1 MQSAEKEKGK
11 SREPSIKAD
20 DLPVDLGGFRLTGFS
35 LTATD
40 SWPFELVPVSII
52 SPSMGLL
59 QTVTLALA
67 AASGLVAADGLNA
80 RAQKIGKVRMNM

>member
-1 MQSAEKEKGK
+1 
-11 SREPSIKAD
+11 
-20 DLPVDLGGFRLTGFS
+20 
-35 LTATD
+35 
-40 SWPFELVPVSII
+40 
-52 SPSMGLL
+52 MGLL